1 MDHFHVIAYLNQ
13 LIAKEYRFMI
23 RDGNL
28 SEEEKD
34 KLPAKTKGL
43 GIIRLLYQGG
53 EYWKE
58 KDKDKIRAV
67 FEVIP
72 RVADLWYAKEKV
84 RVIYRESL
92 CKSEARERWQYVLT
106 LMPEV
111 VKRTLKEKLE
121 EILNYFDNKTTSG
134 FTEGVHT
141 KVKILKRLSYG
152 LRNPQSYVEKLEL
165 GFVEPKLLIS
175 NHTN

>member
-1 MDHFHVIAYLNQ
+1 MHVFTHNTMSSLLHLQ
-13 LIAKEYRFMI
+13 
-23 RDGNL
+23 
-28 SEEEKD
+28 
-34 KLPAKTKGL
+34 
-43 GIIRLLYQGG
+43 GIIVYKVTEKEERFEIKIGQPRKPTKCLYCSSS
-53 EYWKE
+53 
-58 KDKDKIRAV
+58 
-67 FEVIP
+67 
-72 RVADLWYAKEKV
+72 
-84 RVIYRESL
+84 YRESL
-92 CKSEARERWQYVLT
+92 CKSEARERWQHVLT

-111 VKRTLKEKLE
+111 AKRTLKEKLE

-141 KVKILKRLSYG
+141 KVKLLKRLSYG